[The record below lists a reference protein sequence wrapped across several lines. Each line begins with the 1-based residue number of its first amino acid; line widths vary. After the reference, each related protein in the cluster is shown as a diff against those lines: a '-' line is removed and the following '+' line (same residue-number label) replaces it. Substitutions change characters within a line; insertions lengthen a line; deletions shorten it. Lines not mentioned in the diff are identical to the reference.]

1 MRHALALVVLAA
13 MTWAVAQAFGD
24 TMNTTPVAY
33 IGCSNSSLAV
43 DGYHMDGGTRMWPAT
58 KAYNGGTVL
67 SWTKP
72 GTRYWPAFDHLN
84 ATYPGATQLWFQP
97 CVRSGESPT
106 NSILAACQIVATAKL
121 EIPGVTVYVSA
132 LSEYASGYGVRSD
145 VATSEAIRDDLV
157 LSGVALAGPRMPL
170 MTGSLLR
177 SDRVHPN
184 EAGSLR
190 LGKTLL
196 AFLRRRPPTRPSK
209 SGRRCRSTMSTLTT
223 HLVGGP

>member
-67 SWTKP
+67 NWTKP
-72 GTRYWPAFDHLN
+72 GTRYWAAFDHLN
-84 ATYPGATQLWFQP
+84 AIYPGATQLWFQP
-97 CVRSGESPT
+97 CVKSGESPT

-121 EIPGVTVYVSA
+121 KIPGVTVYVSA
-132 LSEYASGYGVRSD
+132 LSEYASGYGVRSE

-177 SDRVHPN
+177 PDGVHPN

-196 AFLRRRPPTRPSK
+196 GFLRRLRSTRPSK
-209 SGRRCRSTMSTLTT
+209 SGRRCRPTMGTPTRHS
-223 HLVGGP
+223 VGGP